1 MGAPWP
7 APRRF
12 EIDELL
18 VRPGTYLNPQ
28 TEVLIVVDDSA
39 EIDQAT
45 LEGGARR
52 RGRWVLVSD
61 EAPID
66 EAARDE
72 LLERFQATY
81 HEGGPERG
89 ARRRT
94 TEDDSDEDD
103 AGAGRGSREDA
114 ELDELRALGEG
125 EGQREDGVD
134 REQLDA
140 LEPRRL
146 ALVRDV
152 VGDQHGEEDRR
163 RARSR

>member
-1 MGAPWP
+1 MAR
-7 APRRF
+7 PRRF

-45 LEGGARR
+45 LEAGA
-52 RGRWVLVSD
+52 GEGEWVLVSD

-81 HEGGPERG
+81 HEGGP
-89 ARRRT
+89 AAALDDV
-94 TEDDSDEDD
+94 EDEELDDEDELEPD
-103 AGAGRGSREDA
+103 EDP
-114 ELDELRALGEG
+114 DEL
-125 EGQREDGVD
+125 
-134 REQLDA
+134 
-140 LEPRRL
+140 
-146 ALVRDV
+146 
-152 VGDQHGEEDRR
+152 
-163 RARSR
+163 

>member
-1 MGAPWP
+1 MAR
-7 APRRF
+7 ARRF

-45 LEGGARR
+45 LEDDAKAGEAE
-52 RGRWVLVSD
+52 WVLVSD

-81 HEGGPERG
+81 HGGGSGPALG
-89 ARRRT
+89 D
-94 TEDDSDEDD
+94 EDEDFDEDD
-103 AGAGRGSREDA
+103 E
-114 ELDELRALGEG
+114 DEL
-125 EGQREDGVD
+125 
-134 REQLDA
+134 
-140 LEPRRL
+140 EP
-146 ALVRDV
+146 DEE
-152 VGDQHGEEDRR
+152 EEDEVEEL
-163 RARSR
+163 

>member
-1 MGAPWP
+1 MAR
-7 APRRF
+7 ARRF

-45 LEGGARR
+45 LGADAGTGEGE
-52 RGRWVLVSD
+52 WVLVSD

-81 HEGGPERG
+81 HEGGSSDPVL
-89 ARRRT
+89 
-94 TEDDSDEDD
+94 DEDD
-103 AGAGRGSREDA
+103 DFDED
-114 ELDELRALGEG
+114 EEDELEPD
-125 EGQREDGVD
+125 EDV
-134 REQLDA
+134 
-140 LEPRRL
+140 
-146 ALVRDV
+146 
-152 VGDQHGEEDRR
+152 EEL
-163 RARSR
+163 

>member
-1 MGAPWP
+1 MAR
-7 APRRF
+7 PRRF

-45 LEGGARR
+45 LEADKSADEGE
-52 RGRWVLVSD
+52 WVLVSD

-81 HEGGPERG
+81 HEGGPS
-89 ARRRT
+89 AAL
-94 TEDDSDEDD
+94 DDADEDPD
-103 AGAGRGSREDA
+103 DE
-114 ELDELRALGEG
+114 EDELEAD
-125 EGQREDGVD
+125 EDPH
-134 REQLDA
+134 EL
-140 LEPRRL
+140 
-146 ALVRDV
+146 
-152 VGDQHGEEDRR
+152 
-163 RARSR
+163 